1 MFIRSKAEK
10 KKQVCLKLISLLLLF
25 FLKTRE
31 YIIAIEP
38 EGTERVWYDNEL
50 VTNARWNIS

>member
-10 KKQVCLKLISLLLLF
+10 KKQVCLKLISLLLL